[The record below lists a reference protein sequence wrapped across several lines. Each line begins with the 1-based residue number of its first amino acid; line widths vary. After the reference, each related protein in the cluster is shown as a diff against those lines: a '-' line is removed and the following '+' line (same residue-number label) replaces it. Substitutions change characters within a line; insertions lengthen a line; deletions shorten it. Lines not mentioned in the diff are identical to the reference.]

1 MIMFSNTLKPEPIR
15 YWMVTLTLTSSE
27 EINFY
32 VKTKT
37 QFDALKIADEYQ
49 DIANEPKLLAKM
61 RNKLLLKW

>member
-1 MIMFSNTLKPEPIR
+1 MFSNTLKPEPIR

-32 VKTKT
+32 VKAKT

-49 DIANEPKLLAKM
+49 IIANEPKLLAKM
-61 RNKLLLKW
+61 RNKFLLQW

>member
-1 MIMFSNTLKPEPIR
+1 MFSNTLKPEPIR